1 MKLSYA
7 ISVCNEFV
15 EIQRLITFLLENKRN
30 EDEIVVLYDS
40 NNGDKEVETYLR
52 KMNADKT
59 RFRWSSYNFEG
70 NFAEMK
76 NRLNGMC
83 TGDYIFQID
92 ADEML
97 TEYMVRLLPQI
108 LAVNT
113 ETDLIRVPRV
123 NKVEG
128 LTESHIQKWGWQ
140 VNEKG
145 WINYP
150 DYQWRIYKN
159 DPRIRWHGD
168 VHEKIIG
175 HSTHA
180 VLPMEEELS
189 LQHFKTIE
197 KQEQQNEYYNTLQ
210 K

>member
-1 MKLSYA
+1 MKISYA
-7 ISVCNEFV
+7 IPVCNEFV
-15 EIQRLITFLLENKRN
+15 EIQRLITFLLENKRP

-52 KMNADKT
+52 KMNVERT
-59 RFRWSSYNFEG
+59 LFRWASYKFDG

-83 TGDYIFQID
+83 SGDYIFQID
-92 ADEML
+92 ADEMI

-128 LTESHIQKWGWQ
+128 LTESHIKQWRWIVDEKNR
-140 VNEKG
+140 VN
-145 WINYP
+145 WP

-159 DPRIRWHGD
+159 DPRIRWHGQ

-175 HSTHA
+175 HATHA
-180 VLPMEEELS
+180 VLPLEEDLA

-197 KQEQQNEYYNTLQ
+197 RQEKQNSYYDTL
-210 K
+210 

>member
-1 MKLSYA
+1 MKISYA
-7 ISVCNEFV
+7 IPVCNEFV
-15 EIQRLITFLLENKRN
+15 EIQRLITFLLENKRD

-59 RFRWSSYNFEG
+59 RFRWASYAFEG
-70 NFAEMK
+70 DFAEMK

-83 TGDYIFQID
+83 SGDYIFQID
-92 ADEML
+92 ADEMI

-128 LTESHIQKWGWQ
+128 LTEAHVKRWGWIVDGRGR
-140 VNEKG
+140 VN
-145 WINYP
+145 WP
-150 DYQWRIYKN
+150 DMQWRIYRN
-159 DPRIRWHGD
+159 DPRIRWEGK
-168 VHEKIIG
+168 VHERITG

-180 VLPMEEELS
+180 ILPLEEDLA
-189 LQHFKTIE
+189 LQHIKTIE
-197 KQEQQNEYYNTLQ
+197 RQEKQNNYYNTL
-210 K
+210 

>member
-1 MKLSYA
+1 MKISYA
-7 ISVCNEFV
+7 IPVCNEFV
-15 EIQRLITFLLENKRN
+15 EIQRLITFLLENKRS

-40 NNGDKEVETYLR
+40 NNGDKEVEVYLR

-59 RFRWSSYNFEG
+59 RFRWASYAFEG
-70 NFAEMK
+70 DFAEMK

-83 TGDYIFQID
+83 SGDYIFQID
-92 ADEML
+92 ADEMI

-128 LTESHIQKWGWQ
+128 LTESHVKQWGWVVDGRGR
-140 VNEKG
+140 VN
-145 WINYP
+145 WP
-150 DYQWRIYKN
+150 DMQWRIYRN
-159 DPRIRWHGD
+159 DPRIRWHGQ

-175 HSTHA
+175 HATHA
-180 VLPMEEELS
+180 ILPLEEDLA
-189 LQHFKTIE
+189 LQHIKTIE
-197 KQEQQNEYYNTLQ
+197 RQERQNAYYDTL
-210 K
+210 

>member
-1 MKLSYA
+1 MTISYA
-7 ISVCNEFV
+7 IPVCNEFV
-15 EIQRLITFLLENKRN
+15 EIQRLITFLLENKRD

-59 RFRWSSYNFEG
+59 RFRWASYKFEG
-70 NFAEMK
+70 DFAAMK

-83 TGDYIFQID
+83 SGDYIFQID
-92 ADEML
+92 ADEMV

-128 LTESHIQKWGWQ
+128 LTEAHVKRWGWIVDDKGR
-140 VNEKG
+140 VN
-145 WINYP
+145 WP
-150 DYQWRIYKN
+150 DMQWRIYRN
-159 DPRIRWHGD
+159 DPRIRWEGS

-175 HSTHA
+175 HATHA
-180 VLPMEEELS
+180 ILPLEEDLA
-189 LQHFKTIE
+189 LQHIKTIE
-197 KQEQQNEYYNTLQ
+197 RQERQNAYYNTL
-210 K
+210 